1 MADEWTLLENLLL
14 VQAVYKYGEDSWLEI
29 ATKLS
34 RHSLLKRNAN
44 FFNQQVNPPPHI
56 LMCEFI

>member
-1 MADEWTLLENLLL
+1 MADEWTLLESLLL

-29 ATKLS
+29 ATKLA

-44 FFNQQVNPPPHI
+44 FFNQQVNPSPT
-56 LMCEFI
+56 F

>member
-29 ATKLS
+29 ATKLA

-44 FFNQQVNPPPHI
+44 FFNQQVNPSPT
-56 LMCEFI
+56 F